1 MAYIIQPFLMFNG
14 QAEEAVNHYISVFD
28 DAEMVE
34 IDRYDNSDKAL
45 EGMVRRLRFR
55 LGDQYFMA
63 IDSPV
68 KHEFGFTPAFSIF
81 IECEDAIE
89 IQHLFE
95 CLGVQGK
102 CLMPL
107 DGYGFSRLF
116 AWLNDRFGVSWQL
129 NLQ

>member
-1 MAYIIQPFLMFNG
+1 M
-14 QAEEAVNHYISVFD
+14 
-28 DAEMVE
+28 E
-34 IDRYDNSDKAL
+34 IDRYDDSDTAL
-45 EGMVRRLRFR
+45 KGMVKRLRFR
-55 LGDQYFMA
+55 LGDQYFIA

-68 KHEFGFTPAFSIF
+68 KHEFSFTPAFSIF

-89 IQHLFE
+89 IHRLFE
-95 CLGVQGK
+95 YLGVQGK

-107 DGYGFSRLF
+107 DNYGFSRQF